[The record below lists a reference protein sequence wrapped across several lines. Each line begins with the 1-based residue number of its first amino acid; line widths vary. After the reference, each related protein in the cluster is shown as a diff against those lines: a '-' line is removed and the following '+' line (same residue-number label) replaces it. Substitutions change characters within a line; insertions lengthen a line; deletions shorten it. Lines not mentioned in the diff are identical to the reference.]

1 MDDVIVIDINSKI
14 KEIAMDIRNKKRLKL
29 PDAINAATAL
39 YLNIPL
45 ITADKEFDV
54 LEEPQVIL
62 YKP

>member
-1 MDDVIVIDINSKI
+1 MNSKI